1 MSRTGEATWGDLKS
15 PGTFWLGAHRGGRD
29 LGPENTLE
37 TAELGFQAG
46 AAFWELDVQLS
57 ADDVAVVIHD
67 GTLERTTD
75 APWIYPN
82 RSPWRVADFLWDELS
97 LLTVLYRMPDKNRPS
112 AVPFPRGSR
121 TDRGGCSTT
130 GEVGETP
137 ARPEAGSPA
146 LFPSR
151 RNAGCLGIPLS
162 PPPETALKD
171 PSVCSSLREQLEVK
185 NGAFRIPSLRRAL
198 EWTRARGWL
207 VNVEIKVT
215 PGRRERLVR
224 ETVSLIREFHM
235 GPQVLVSS
243 FDREVLRLVKALEP
257 SLTIGVLL
265 DELVPDPVSLVR
277 SLQADTVHPAEAY
290 LREDMV
296 RRCRAADIPVI
307 AWTVN
312 DPERAKDLKAWGVS
326 AVISDRPHRLVPYLG
341 SKEDPS

>member
-1 MSRTGEATWGDLKS
+1 MSKTGTATWGDLKS

-29 LGPENTLE
+29 LGPENTVE
-37 TAELGFQAG
+37 TAELGFEAG

-57 ADDVAVVIHD
+57 ADGVAVVIHD
-67 GTLERTTD
+67 DTLERTTD
-75 APWIYPN
+75 APRIYPS

-97 LLTVLYRMPDKNRPS
+97 LLTVLYPDTGKDRPS
-112 AVPFPRGSR
+112 DLPFPRGSR
-121 TDRGGCSTT
+121 TDRGGCPATP
-130 GEVGETP
+130 EACETP
-137 ARPEAGSPA
+137 AFPEAGSPI

-151 RNAGCLGIPLS
+151 RNAARLGIAFC
-162 PPPETALKD
+162 PPMETAPKD
-171 PSVCSSLREQLEVK
+171 PSVCFSLKEQLEVK
-185 NGAFRIPSLRRAL
+185 NEAFRIPSLRRAL
-198 EWTRARGWL
+198 EWTLARGWL

-224 ETVSLIREFHM
+224 ETVSLIRELHM

-265 DELVPDPVSLVR
+265 DEPVPDPVSLVR
-277 SLQADTVHPAEAY
+277 SLQADTVHPAEEHI
-290 LREDMV
+290 REEMV

-312 DPERAKDLKAWGVS
+312 DPERAKELKAWSVS
-326 AVISDRPHRLVPYLG
+326 AVITDRPHRLVPYLG